1 MKKWLN
7 DHPYLFTS
15 VMFIIIVIFGWQF
28 LYWRWENFALL
39 LLLYFIVT
47 LGIRL
52 DDISKKIGSLS
63 RPSSPNSVEKDSI
76 ISQLNEIKLSVK
88 SLNMTLRKL
97 LEQAQNEKQNQNSPD
112 YALSLHLTSPPSAR
126 PKFRS

>member
-7 DHPYLFTS
+7 DHPYLITS
-15 VMFIIIVIFGWQF
+15 VIFIIIVIFGWQF

-63 RPSSPNSVEKDSI
+63 HPPLPNSAEKDSI
-76 ISQLNEIKLSVK
+76 ISQLNQIKLSVN
-88 SLNMTLRKL
+88 SLNITLRKL
-97 LEQAQNEKQNQNSPD
+97 LEQTQNEKQNQNRPD
-112 YALSLHLTSPPSAR
+112 
-126 PKFRS
+126 

>member
-7 DHPYLFTS
+7 DHPYLITS
-15 VMFIIIVIFGWQF
+15 VIFIILVIFGWQF

-63 RPSSPNSVEKDSI
+63 RPSPPGSTEKDSI
-76 ISQLNEIKLSVK
+76 ISQLNEIKLSVN
-88 SLNMTLRKL
+88 SLNVTLRKL
-97 LEQAQNEKQNQNSPD
+97 LEQTQNEKQNQ
-112 YALSLHLTSPPSAR
+112 
-126 PKFRS
+126 KRSD